1 MSFSTPITEQLLFA
15 YFSGRATAVQK
26 QLIEK
31 WMTDPANEEFFFAAL
46 HKWENENAQ
55 FTVDVN
61 QAIQRFQLD
70 LATGKSSSD
79 SRFASQVEQSVQGAG
94 RSNWKTYLVAASLL
108 FILGI
113 NAWLFRDTIF
123 YKSFS
128 TTYGEISFLTL
139 SDGSQVTLNANS
151 TLKVPRFGFDKP
163 ARNVFLQGEAC
174 FSIVHTPDHQRF
186 VVQTDPLFQVE
197 VLGTKFSVFARPRQ
211 TKVML
216 IQGKVKVQYN
226 QNKPMASAL
235 TMAPG
240 DLVTLNP
247 QAERLQVQRVP
258 EPENMIAWMQHRFVF
273 NNTSVLEIKN
283 ILTENYGLTV
293 ALAGDRLAD
302 QTISGSFKAQTA
314 DELLAGISA
323 VLDIH
328 VNRQNDHVTLIS
340 NNHPSTQ

>member
-1 MSFSTPITEQLLFA
+1 MSFSTPTTEKLLFA
-15 YFSGRATAVQK
+15 YFSGNVTAVQK

-46 HKWENENAQ
+46 HMWENENAQ
-55 FTVDVN
+55 YAVDVN
-61 QAIQRFQLD
+61 QAIQRFRFD
-70 LATGKSSSD
+70 LANEKSSSPGRYA
-79 SRFASQVEQSVQGAG
+79 SRIEKPVRGAAG
-94 RSNWKTYLVAASLL
+94 LNWKKYLVAASLL
-108 FILGI
+108 FMLGI
-113 NAWLFRDTIF
+113 NAYLFRDTIF
-123 YKSFS
+123 YKTFS
-128 TTYGEISFLTL
+128 TTYGEVSVLTL

-151 TLKVPRFGFDKP
+151 SLRVPRFGFGKST
-163 ARNVFLQGEAC
+163 RNVFLQGEAC

-186 VVQTDPLFQVE
+186 VVQTDSLFLVE
-197 VLGTKFSVFARPRQ
+197 VLGTKFSVFSRPRQ

-216 IQGKVKVQYN
+216 IQGKVKVQYH
-226 QNKPMASAL
+226 QNKPMATAL

-247 QAERLQVQRVP
+247 KAEVLQVQRVP
-258 EPENMIAWMQHRFVF
+258 ELENYIAWMQHRFVF

-293 ALAGDRLAD
+293 ALQGDRLAD
-302 QTISGSFKAQTA
+302 QTISGSFQAQTA

-323 VLDIH
+323 VLDMH

-340 NNHPSTQ
+340 NN

>member
-1 MSFSTPITEQLLFA
+1 MPFSTPITEKLLFA

-26 QLIEK
+26 QLIER

-46 HKWENENAQ
+46 HKWENENVQ

-61 QAIQRFQLD
+61 QAIQRFRLD
-70 LATGKSSSD
+70 LAAGKPASPGRSV
-79 SRFASQVEQSVQGAG
+79 SQVEAPVRGSG
-94 RSNWKTYLVAASLL
+94 RGNWKKYLVAASLL
-108 FILGI
+108 LLLGI
-113 NAWLFRDTIF
+113 NAWLFRDALL
-123 YKSFS
+123 YKTFS
-128 TTYGEISFLTL
+128 TAYGEISFLTL

-151 TLKVPRFGFDKP
+151 TLKVPRFGFGKS

-186 VVQTDPLFQVE
+186 LVQTDPLFQVE
-197 VLGTKFSVFARPRQ
+197 VLGTRFSVFARPRQ

-216 IQGKVKVQYN
+216 IQGKVQVQYH
-226 QNKPMASAL
+226 QNNRQASAF

-247 QAERLQVQRVP
+247 QVERLQVQRVA

-293 ALAGDRLAD
+293 ALQGDRLAD

-323 VLDIH
+323 VLDMH
-328 VNRQNDHVTLIS
+328 VNRQNDQVTLIS
-340 NNHPSTQ
+340 NHHPSTQ